1 MCSISG
7 VWSTVDPA
15 SNREAVTRMNAALA
29 HRGPDDRGII
39 TCGDVVLGNTRLA
52 VIDTSLAGHQ
62 PMNDRQSGNWIT
74 YNGETYNF
82 KQLRAELDSD
92 GETWHSNSDTE
103 VVLRAYRKWGVDAFR
118 RLRGMFALALWDE
131 RKRTLLLARDP
142 LGIKPLYYY
151 RTEDVFVFASE
162 VRALL
167 ASGLVPRRL
176 SNDGVDSYLATG
188 SVEAPLTIVEGV
200 RQLLPGQCLEVQS
213 LEVQASAEAK
223 LEITIAEFAGSS
235 FEPQGLPSRAEAVA
249 RLRSEMEESIRL
261 HLVSD
266 VPLGVF
272 LSGGIDSSA
281 LVALTSRIT
290 GEPPRTFSVVFD
302 EPAYTEAPHAR
313 TIAAKFRTDHCET
326 RLREDQLLETLSRA
340 LASLDQPTMDGINT
354 YVVSQAVKNAG
365 VTVALSGLG
374 GDELF
379 AGYPSFGRALKAD
392 SMSPLSKRFLRAVSG
407 VGKVALNGSI
417 QRNKFWQLAAS
428 DCRPAD
434 VYRITRQLF
443 APDYVRKLTRRDSP
457 EHRLGAESGAD
468 VVNQISALE
477 LRGYMTNTLLR
488 DTDAMSMAHS
498 LEVRVPLVDVKVV
511 EFALSL
517 PGKWK
522 LTNGANGVAKPL
534 LADAVAD
541 LLPRELLAR
550 PKMGFTLPFE
560 KWMQGRLRAEMA
572 SLLDDG
578 TMVRQVGLAADS
590 VSNVWRKFLQKPRA
604 VGWSRPWSLYVL
616 ARWCEINKVTP
627 Q

>member
-7 VWSTVDPA
+7 IFSTVDPA
-15 SNREAVTRMNAALA
+15 SHAEAVERMNAALT
-29 HRGPDDRGII
+29 HRGPDDQGTII
-39 TCGDVVLGNTRLA
+39 CGNVCLGNTRLA
-52 VIDTSLAGHQ
+52 VIDTSHAGHQ
-62 PMNDRQSGNWIT
+62 PMNDPETGNWIT

-92 GETWHSNSDTE
+92 SQPWRSSSDTE
-103 VVLRAYRKWGVDAFR
+103 VVLRAYRRWGVDAFR
-118 RLRGMFALALWDE
+118 RLRGMFALGLWDE
-131 RKRTLLLARDP
+131 GKRALLLARDP

-151 RTEDVFVFASE
+151 RTEQLLVFASE

-167 ASGLVPRRL
+167 ASGLVPRKL
-176 SNDGVDSYLATG
+176 SSDGLDSYLATG
-188 SVEAPLTIVEGV
+188 SVEAPLTIVDGV
-200 RQLLPGQCLEVQS
+200 RQLLPGQYLQ
-213 LEVQASAEAK
+213 VQADSEGR
-223 LEITIAEFAGSS
+223 LDVTIRDFASS
-235 FEPQGLPSRAEAVA
+235 KRATDVSRSRAEAVA
-249 RLRSEMEESIRL
+249 RLRSELEESVRL

-281 LVALTSRIT
+281 MVALTSRIT

-302 EPAYTEAPHAR
+302 EPGYTEAPHAR
-313 TIAAKFRTDHCET
+313 TVAAKFRTDHCET
-326 RLREDQLLETLSRA
+326 RLNEDQLLEMLPHA

-354 YVVSQAVKNAG
+354 FVVSKAVKNAG

-379 AGYPSFGRALKAD
+379 AGYPSFKRALQVNAT
-392 SMSPLSKRFLRAVSG
+392 SPLTKRFLCTVSG
-407 VGKVALNGSI
+407 FGRFALNGST

-428 DCRPAD
+428 DCAPAD

-443 APDYVRKLTRRDSP
+443 SPDHVRRLTHREPPAHRPCIDSP
-457 EHRLGAESGAD
+457 TD
-468 VVNQISALE
+468 IVNQISELE

-522 LTNGANGVAKPL
+522 LGNGTNGVAKPL
-534 LADAVAD
+534 LADALAD
-541 LLPRELLAR
+541 LLPRDLLAR

-560 KWMQGRLRAEMA
+560 KWMQGRLRMELA
-572 SLLDDG
+572 SVLEG
-578 TMVRQVGLAADS
+578 GEQFRAAGLAPDGVREA
-590 VSNVWRKFLQKPRA
+590 WRKFLQKPRA
-604 VGWSRPWSLYVL
+604 IGWSRPWSLYVL
-616 ARWCEINKVTP
+616 ARWCEINRVT